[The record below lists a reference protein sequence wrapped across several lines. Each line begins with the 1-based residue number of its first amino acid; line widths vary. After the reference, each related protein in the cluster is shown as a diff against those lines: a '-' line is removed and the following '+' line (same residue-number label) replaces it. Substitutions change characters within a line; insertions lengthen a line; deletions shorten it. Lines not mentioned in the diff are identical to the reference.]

1 MPQHLNVFI
10 HAPPRGFLDT
20 DQCLTFIPPAR
31 RGDVATPR
39 RTSGALRRTPSGKP
53 RLARFRGTQPC
64 ATSASLGATRTTA
77 GADRSSP
84 PIRRSLPRRRCLNA
98 YIAANRHRTLP
109 VHRQTV
115 PRRHKIDTDH
125 GTRRRARTKIVV
137 FAQAAKAMEHRSAGS
152 AARSVPSRNDQVQ
165 HIAEPSHSE
174 MTREPRHGTPLR
186 NQTVVRD

>member
-31 RGDVATPR
+31 HGDAATLR
-39 RTSGALRRTPSGKP
+39 RTSGALRCAPSERP
-53 RLARFRGTQPC
+53 PLARFRGSRLC
-64 ATSASLGATRTTA
+64 ATSASPGAARTTA

-84 PIRRSLPRRRCLNA
+84 PIRRSLPRRRCLSV
-98 YIAANRHRTLP
+98 YIATHRHRTLP
-109 VHRQTV
+109 AHRQTI

-125 GTRRRARTKIVV
+125 GTRRRARTRIVV
-137 FAQAAKAMEHRSAGS
+137 FAQAATGMEHRNAGS

-165 HIAEPSHSE
+165 PIAEPSHSE
-174 MTREPRHGTPLR
+174 MTREPQHGTPLR
-186 NQTVVRD
+186 NQTAVRD